1 MKNFA
6 VSNIEKRASVMLR
19 EHVDVLSGFG
29 ADLEWYGETYHMNMG
44 NDLVFGTVGY
54 DIRNKFL
61 VKTYGMSFD
70 VIFDEVRLSDSFS
83 ASCSFS
89 GMTRIEGACF
99 KVKKDDDG
107 SISRLLNDSGFI
119 NNLIKLGESL
129 DLESVKV
136 EYSAGTGQLT
146 FKIKPYAG
154 VYLWLKFPPINRQI
168 PLRDSELEALL
179 KFTRYIKKHFS
190 HKLYN

>member
-6 VSNIEKRASVMLR
+6 VSNIEKRADMMLR
-19 EHVDVLSGFG
+19 EHVDVLSGLG
-29 ADLEWYGETYHMNMG
+29 VELEWYGGTYHMDMG
-44 NDLVFGTVGY
+44 HDLVFGTIGY
-54 DIRNKFL
+54 DVRNKFL
-61 VKTYGMSFD
+61 VKTYGLSFD
-70 VIFDEVRLSDSFS
+70 VIFDEVDLSDSFS

-99 KVKKDDDG
+99 KLKKDRDG
-107 SISRLLNDSGFI
+107 TISGLLNNPGFI

-136 EYSAGTGQLT
+136 IYSAQTRQLT
-146 FKIKPYAG
+146 FKVKPYAG
-154 VYLWLKFPPINRQI
+154 VYLWLKFPPINRRI
-168 PLRDSELEALL
+168 PLRNSELEALL